1 MKSFENESHSKKENV
16 KVFKYEALSKK
27 GKKKSGVVLADS
39 DSVAYKTI
47 CKKELIPIDIAK
59 VHRVSSKISLEEL
72 LMFFMHV
79 DFQLKCGLKI
89 NEAIDTFADSQ
100 NNKILNAKLLEV
112 SDSLKNGQS
121 LNEAFKNSIFDSVIS
136 GLLNS
141 AEKTG
146 NLSEI
151 IANILAFLK
160 LKNEWKEKAKSALA
174 YPVFITLIAII
185 ILWVCVV
192 FLGPQVIS
200 LLNDTNGGEIPIL
213 TNFAVNYLPVFGAIF
228 TIIVSVF
235 FSCIICFSAL
245 KKFRKKLQNYL
256 LSIPKI
262 GSILKKIVLWN
273 FFKILQIALNSK
285 LDFMKSLELGIDSVE
300 IEDIKNDLEKI
311 RSKILSGHK
320 IFETFSSSKYISQS
334 ISTALYVGESG
345 NNLPDSMRHISDE
358 LYKEI
363 IRELELFGRS
373 LSIGLTL
380 FTGGIFIFILSSLFL
395 PLYNYIGVIRQ

>member
-160 LKNEWKEKAKSALA
+160 LKNE
-174 YPVFITLIAII
+174 
-185 ILWVCVV
+185 
-192 FLGPQVIS
+192 
-200 LLNDTNGGEIPIL
+200 
-213 TNFAVNYLPVFGAIF
+213 
-228 TIIVSVF
+228 
-235 FSCIICFSAL
+235 
-245 KKFRKKLQNYL
+245 
-256 LSIPKI
+256 
-262 GSILKKIVLWN
+262 
-273 FFKILQIALNSK
+273 
-285 LDFMKSLELGIDSVE
+285 
-300 IEDIKNDLEKI
+300 
-311 RSKILSGHK
+311 
-320 IFETFSSSKYISQS
+320 
-334 ISTALYVGESG
+334 
-345 NNLPDSMRHISDE
+345 
-358 LYKEI
+358 
-363 IRELELFGRS
+363 
-373 LSIGLTL
+373 
-380 FTGGIFIFILSSLFL
+380 
-395 PLYNYIGVIRQ
+395 